1 MNLIRGTGIRG
12 MSGIRPRNGFIVR
25 PLLCV
30 SREDILAW
38 LADQGYAYMVDST
51 NLSDAY
57 TRNFIRLN
65 VLPLLEEI
73 NPSARN
79 TIARSAEHLSAAE
92 TIYIYVLEQ
101 ARKEVVVSDD
111 RFSIGALMR
120 FPAPET
126 ILYELLK
133 EYGFTRLVSDD
144 IFAALTKEPGKL
156 FYSSTHRLLKD
167 RDYLWITPLEKKEE
181 RTFVLDPE
189 KGINHE
195 PIELSFQK
203 LVITIGFP
211 IEKNKRIAYL
221 DTILNSDEVLVGV
234 FKKELNDI
242 KERYGDDRLTE
253 ICEVEDEIDIE
264 DLIERH
270 TAVITMSSAG
280 YIKRLPSDTYTAQHR
295 GGKGITGMSTR
306 EEDDVSDVVAVD
318 SHSYLMMFT
327 NLGKVQ
333 VIKAY
338 QIPECSRMAKGTNL
352 VNILEL
358 SEGEKVTAMLSVS
371 DFEMEEDK
379 EEYLLFV
386 TANGTVKRTLL
397 SEFAIRR
404 KGGKRALFLDKGDEL
419 VYVRHTSGK
428 DKILLATKDGMAVC
442 FDENDARVM
451 GRTARGVRGI
461 RLEDGDR
468 VA

>member
-1 MNLIRGTGIRG
+1 MIHTIRLYIEKYRLLSEDRPVLVGLSGGADSVALLGVLVRLGYPCIALHCNFHLRGEESDRDEAFACEFAESLEVPFHKIDFDTISYAGEKHLSIEMADRDDNVETVLMNLIRGTGIRG

-221 DTILNSDEVLVGV
+221 DYDKLDFPLTLRTWKEGDWFIPFGMKGRKKLSDYFSDHKFSRIE
-234 FKKELNDI
+234 
-242 KERYGDDRLTE
+242 KERTWLLCSGDAIVWVVGERTDNRFR
-253 ICEVEDEIDIE
+253 IDESTKRV
-264 DLIERH
+264 LI
-270 TAVITMSSAG
+270 VN
-280 YIKRLPSDTYTAQHR
+280 
-295 GGKGITGMSTR
+295 
-306 EEDDVSDVVAVD
+306 
-318 SHSYLMMFT
+318 F
-327 NLGKVQ
+327 LG
-333 VIKAY
+333 
-338 QIPECSRMAKGTNL
+338 
-352 VNILEL
+352 
-358 SEGEKVTAMLSVS
+358 
-371 DFEMEEDK
+371 
-379 EEYLLFV
+379 
-386 TANGTVKRTLL
+386 
-397 SEFAIRR
+397 
-404 KGGKRALFLDKGDEL
+404 
-419 VYVRHTSGK
+419 
-428 DKILLATKDGMAVC
+428 
-442 FDENDARVM
+442 
-451 GRTARGVRGI
+451 
-461 RLEDGDR
+461 
-468 VA
+468 

>member
-1 MNLIRGTGIRG
+1 MFLIQRCYDTYDTFIYREVPAVIRGSSGFGRIERWCRFCGLLGVLVRLGYPCIALHCNFHLRGEESDRDEAFACEFAESLEVPFHKIDFDTISYAGEKHLSIEMAARELRDAWFEEMRERRG

-111 RFSIGALMR
+111 RLSIGALMR

-167 RDYLWITPLEKKEE
+167 RDYLWITSLEKKEE

-203 LVITIGFP
+203 LVITIDFP

-221 DTILNSDEVLVGV
+221 DYDKLDFPLTLRTWKEGDWFIPFGMKGRKKLSDYFSDHKFSRIE
-234 FKKELNDI
+234 
-242 KERYGDDRLTE
+242 KERTWLLCSGDAIVWVVGERTDNRFR
-253 ICEVEDEIDIE
+253 IDESTKRV
-264 DLIERH
+264 LI
-270 TAVITMSSAG
+270 VN
-280 YIKRLPSDTYTAQHR
+280 
-295 GGKGITGMSTR
+295 
-306 EEDDVSDVVAVD
+306 
-318 SHSYLMMFT
+318 F
-327 NLGKVQ
+327 LG
-333 VIKAY
+333 
-338 QIPECSRMAKGTNL
+338 
-352 VNILEL
+352 
-358 SEGEKVTAMLSVS
+358 
-371 DFEMEEDK
+371 
-379 EEYLLFV
+379 
-386 TANGTVKRTLL
+386 
-397 SEFAIRR
+397 
-404 KGGKRALFLDKGDEL
+404 
-419 VYVRHTSGK
+419 
-428 DKILLATKDGMAVC
+428 
-442 FDENDARVM
+442 
-451 GRTARGVRGI
+451 
-461 RLEDGDR
+461 
-468 VA
+468 

>member
-1 MNLIRGTGIRG
+1 MIHTIRLYIEKYRLLSEDRPVLVGLSGGADSVALLGVLVRLGYPCIALHCNFHLRGEESDRDEAFACEFAESLEVPFHKIDFDTISYAGERHLSIEMAARELRYAWFEEMRERLGGQATAVAHHRDDNVETVLMNLIRGTGIRG

-111 RFSIGALMR
+111 RLSIGALMR
-120 FPAPET
+120 FPAPKT

-167 RDYLWITPLEKKEE
+167 RDYLWITSLEKKEK

-221 DTILNSDEVLVGV
+221 DYDKLDFPLTLRTWKEGDWFIPFGMKGRKKLSDYFSDHKFSRIE
-234 FKKELNDI
+234 
-242 KERYGDDRLTE
+242 KERTWLLCSGDAIVWVVGERTDNRFRM
-253 ICEVEDEIDIE
+253 DESTKRV
-264 DLIERH
+264 LI
-270 TAVITMSSAG
+270 VN
-280 YIKRLPSDTYTAQHR
+280 
-295 GGKGITGMSTR
+295 
-306 EEDDVSDVVAVD
+306 
-318 SHSYLMMFT
+318 F
-327 NLGKVQ
+327 LG
-333 VIKAY
+333 
-338 QIPECSRMAKGTNL
+338 
-352 VNILEL
+352 
-358 SEGEKVTAMLSVS
+358 
-371 DFEMEEDK
+371 
-379 EEYLLFV
+379 
-386 TANGTVKRTLL
+386 
-397 SEFAIRR
+397 
-404 KGGKRALFLDKGDEL
+404 
-419 VYVRHTSGK
+419 
-428 DKILLATKDGMAVC
+428 
-442 FDENDARVM
+442 
-451 GRTARGVRGI
+451 
-461 RLEDGDR
+461 
-468 VA
+468 

>member
-1 MNLIRGTGIRG
+1 MIHTIRLYIEKYRLLSEDRPVLVGLSGGADSVALLGVLVRLGYPCIALHCNFHLRGEESDRDEAFACEFAESLEVPFHKIDFDTISYAGERHLSIEMAARELRYAWFEEMRERLGGQATAVAHHRDDNVETVLMNLIRGTGIRG

-111 RFSIGALMR
+111 RLSIGALMR

-167 RDYLWITPLEKKEE
+167 RDYLWITSLEKKEK

-189 KGINHE
+189 KGINHY
-195 PIELSFQK
+195 LS
-203 LVITIGFP
+203 
-211 IEKNKRIAYL
+211 KN
-221 DTILNSDEVLVGV
+221 
-234 FKKELNDI
+234 
-242 KERYGDDRLTE
+242 
-253 ICEVEDEIDIE
+253 
-264 DLIERH
+264 
-270 TAVITMSSAG
+270 
-280 YIKRLPSDTYTAQHR
+280 
-295 GGKGITGMSTR
+295 
-306 EEDDVSDVVAVD
+306 
-318 SHSYLMMFT
+318 
-327 NLGKVQ
+327 
-333 VIKAY
+333 
-338 QIPECSRMAKGTNL
+338 
-352 VNILEL
+352 
-358 SEGEKVTAMLSVS
+358 
-371 DFEMEEDK
+371 
-379 EEYLLFV
+379 LL
-386 TANGTVKRTLL
+386 
-397 SEFAIRR
+397 
-404 KGGKRALFLDKGDEL
+404 
-419 VYVRHTSGK
+419 
-428 DKILLATKDGMAVC
+428 
-442 FDENDARVM
+442 
-451 GRTARGVRGI
+451 
-461 RLEDGDR
+461 
-468 VA
+468 